1 MTANGIT
8 QIVLYLVILTALAYP
23 LGAYMARVYAG
34 TLRVPRW
41 LAAPERGFYRLVGT
55 RAEQE
60 QGWKPYAVTALVFM
74 AVFAVLLYVLLRLQG
89 HLPLNPDGLA
99 SVNPW
104 VAMNTTASFVTNTN
118 WQYYG
123 GEYTMSYLSQ
133 MAGLAVQNFVSAA
146 LGMAVLAA
154 VIRGF
159 ARRSAGTVGNF
170 WVDLY
175 RSLVYILL
183 PLALILAVL
192 LVSQG
197 VVQTFHGAATATTLE
212 GGQQA
217 IARGPAASQIA
228 IKQLGTN
235 GGGFYNSNS
244 AVPFESSND
253 FTNLLEMLAI
263 LLIPVAQVFMFGR
276 MVGSRRQAF
285 PVYAAMMTMTV
296 IGIAVALPA
305 EQHGSQV
312 LRDSGVNITAGDGS
326 SGGNMSDKEVRFGI
340 APTVNWAVV
349 TTNASN
355 GSVNGGHDAL
365 TPTGGAVPI
374 TNMFTGEVIWGGVG
388 SGLYGMFFYIV
399 IAVFVAGPHGRA
411 HPRVPGEEDRGE
423 GDQARGRRCAL
434 RADHR
439 ARPDRD
445 SDLHRSRAGV
455 HLQPRSARL
464 LRDPLR
470 VRLAGEQQRER
481 VRRIRRDRV
490 LDARRLDRPLARSL
504 RAADRRTRAGRLAGG
519 EEDRAPV
526 GGNLP
531 DRRPDLRRAP
541 RRRRDPHRRPD
552 DLPRA
557 DARADRGGAPVMQL
571 LGRSAI
577 AVVVLT
583 LVFGVAYPVLFTG
596 FSQLVFSD
604 KADGSLIERDGKVV
618 GSKLAAQAFTKPQ
631 YFHPRPSAT
640 SPEYNA
646 AATTFANLGPT
657 NPDLAKAVRERVQAI
672 LKLERPYNPGL
683 QIGDIPVDAVTTSAS
698 GIDPHISPANAHLQA
713 ARVAKVRGLSPERV
727 SQLIDQNTDG
737 RWLGIF
743 GEPAVNVLELNL
755 ALDEETT

>member
-1 MTANGIT
+1 VTANGIT

-23 LGAYMARVYAG
+23 LGAYMTRVYTG
-34 TLRVPRW
+34 TLRIPRW
-41 LAAPERGFYRLVGT
+41 LAGAERGFYRLVGT
-55 RAEQE
+55 RAEQD
-60 QGWKPYAVTALVFM
+60 QGWKHYAVTALVFM
-74 AVFAVLLYVLLRLQG
+74 FVFSILLYLLLRLQG

-159 ARRSAGTVGNF
+159 ARRSASTVGNF

-212 GGQQA
+212 GGQQT

-244 AVPFESSND
+244 AVPFESSNP
-253 FTNLLEMLAI
+253 FTNLLEMLSI

-276 MVGSRRQAF
+276 MVGSRRQAL
-285 PVYAAMMTMTV
+285 PVYAAMMAMTI

-326 SGGNMSDKEVRFGI
+326 SGGNMSDKEVRYGI
-340 APTVNWAVV
+340 ASTVNWAVV

-365 TPTGGAVPI
+365 TATGGAVPI

-399 IAVFVAGPHGRA
+399 IAVFVAGLMVGRTPEYLGKKIEA
-411 HPRVPGEEDRGE
+411 REIKLSGRGP
-423 GDQARGRRCAL
+423 L
-434 RADHR
+434 RADDGSD
-439 ARPDRD
+439 PDGDRD
-445 SDLHRSRAGV
+445 LDRSWARVDLRS
-455 HLQPRSARL
+455 RSARL
-464 LRDPLR
+464 LGGALR
-470 VRLAGEQQRER
+470 LRLAVEQQRER
-481 VRRIRRDRV
+481 IRRVRSDRV
-490 LDARRLDRPLARSL
+490 LHARRLHCPVARPV
-504 RAADRRTRAGRLAGG
+504 RAARRGARPRRLSRGQ
-519 EEDRAPV
+519 EDGSTV
-526 GGNLP
+526 GGHVP
-531 DRRPDLRRAP
+531 DRRRHVCRPP
-541 RRRRDPHRRPD
+541 RRCRDPHGRAD

-557 DARADRGGAPVMQL
+557 HARADRGGAPVIQL
-571 LGRSAI
+571 FGRSAI

-583 LVFGVAYPVLFTG
+583 LVFGIAYPVVFTG
-596 FSQLVFSD
+596 FAQVAFSD
-604 KADGSLIERDGKVV
+604 KADGSLVERDGSVV
-618 GSKLAAQAFTKPQ
+618 GSRLAAQAFTKPE

-657 NPDLAKAVRERVQAI
+657 NPELAKAVRQRVLAI
-672 LKLERPYNPGL
+672 LQLERPYNPGL
-683 QIGDIPVDAVTTSAS
+683 TIGDIPVDAVTTSAS
-698 GIDPHISPANAHLQA
+698 GIDPHISPANARLQA
-713 ARVAKVRGLSPERV
+713 ARVAKVRGLSTDRV
-727 SQLIDQNTDG
+727 SQLIDDNTDG

-743 GEPAVNVLELNL
+743 GEPGVNVLELNL
-755 ALDEETT
+755 ALDEETS